1 MNSTLERQSH
11 QLEQAAMIRDGIE
24 LVLSGPKLFWLVT
37 VLSSKQQVLFFDTKS
52 IAKLLI
58 NTKILWS
65 EFEMQVL
72 CNEKSIQL

>member
-1 MNSTLERQSH
+1 
-11 QLEQAAMIRDGIE
+11 MIRDGIE
-24 LVLSGPKLFWLVT
+24 LVLLGPKLFWLVT